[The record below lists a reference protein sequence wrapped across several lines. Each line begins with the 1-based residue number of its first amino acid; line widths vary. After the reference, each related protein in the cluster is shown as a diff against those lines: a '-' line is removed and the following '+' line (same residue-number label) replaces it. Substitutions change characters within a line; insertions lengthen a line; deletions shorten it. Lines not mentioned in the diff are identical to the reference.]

1 MKQTLQNTLA
11 ILGMCAAASVAQAS
25 EGNYFFLKGELY
37 RGANLVSVFSAPLE
51 NTEGLFDL
59 ETRSSYDVAKSAF
72 SDPSAVDTPV
82 SVGRQEANYR
92 FYVTLKEKTGGTA
105 NIGLGVRVSEGFR
118 PQRVNHGLANDLHQT
133 FDLTMNTG
141 LFLWRD
147 VPVELPLGAC
157 AGDKGDQGDQGDQ
170 GCYRIVLE
178 MSSGSNPKALKKVA
192 AKK

>member
-1 MKQTLQNTLA
+1 MKQALRNTLA
-11 ILGMCAAASVAQAS
+11 ILGMCVAASAAQAS

-37 RGANLVSVFSAPLE
+37 RGANLVSVFSAPLAT
-51 NTEGLFDL
+51 TEGLFEL
-59 ETRSSYDVAKSAF
+59 ETRSSYDVAKSIF
-72 SDPSAVDTPV
+72 SDPSAVDVPALL
-82 SVGRQEANYR
+82 GRQEANYH
-92 FYVTLKEKTGGTA
+92 FYVALKEKTGVTA
-105 NIGLGVRVSEGFR
+105 DIGLGVRVSEGFR
-118 PQRVNHGLANDLHQT
+118 PQRITPSQSDGLHQT
-133 FDLTMNTG
+133 FDLNMSTS

-157 AGDKGDQGDQGDQ
+157 AEGEGDE